1 MESAPVSYELICL
14 SNPFD
19 KDRIKAMPM
28 IPILEAKAVRPVRHF
43 LVAIFLPDNFKAVK
57 KLMLVSFSL

>member
-1 MESAPVSYELICL
+1 MICL

-19 KDRIKAMPM
+19 RDRIKAMPM

-43 LVAIFLPDNFKAVK
+43 LVAIFFPDNFRAVK